1 MSQMPVSMILGAMPA
16 ISSLD
21 SPRVP
26 PSNPLALWGRGTQP
40 FPRSL
45 GVPFWNVPGP
55 GTESEPQPQPV
66 PHSSSAQSLTTAR
79 GGGLN
84 LCLHCDLS
92 HCSQILYPLYHSGNS
107 SSFSDLTV
115 CPLPPLDLS
124 TLDDIKQFL
133 PVKDEEIGIVPLT
146 PVLVLLCVSLYYFY
160 FMDPEVSM
168 PEFKSHLCHFL
179 LCSLWASCLTSLCSH
194 FLIGKK
200 WRYA

>member
-1 MSQMPVSMILGAMPA
+1 MQCQQSLLWTPLGCHHPTPLPSGGGARSHFPGVWGFPSGMFPCQELNP
-16 ISSLD
+16 SL
-21 SPRVP
+21 S
-26 PSNPLALWGRGTQP
+26 SNPC
-40 FPRSL
+40 
-45 GVPFWNVPGP
+45 
-55 GTESEPQPQPV
+55 V

-84 LCLHCDLS
+84 SCLHRDLS

-146 PVLVLLCVSLYYFY
+146 PVLVLLCMSLYYFY

-168 PEFKSHLCHFL
+168 PEFKSHLCTSWPRYLGESPHQQMPQ
-179 LCSLWASCLTSLCSH
+179 SLRL
-194 FLIGKK
+194 
-200 WRYA
+200 